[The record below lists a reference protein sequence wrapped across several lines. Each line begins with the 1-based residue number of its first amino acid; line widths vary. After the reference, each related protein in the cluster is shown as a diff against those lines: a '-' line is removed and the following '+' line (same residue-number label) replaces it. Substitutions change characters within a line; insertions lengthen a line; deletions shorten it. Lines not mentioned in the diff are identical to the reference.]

1 MEKNIESFVINILK
15 SISYINEINI
25 NTKLSSLN
33 LEDIDFTEIAVECE
47 DEFEISLDEL
57 HMEKLET
64 VKDLL
69 NYIENEY
76 KYKE

>member
-47 DEFEISLDEL
+47 DKFEISLDEL